1 MRAFTP
7 FLLWITAG
15 SSLASGYTQE
25 QLNTST
31 EQASIPTTGDAD
43 RAQSALLELRAIE
56 PNAKDKAIEAIQTN
70 AIEAIEAIQAQA
82 IAAIKEI
89 EGIERITD
97 KRAPNSIDTQE
108 PISIAAPLELE
119 KQEQAPDEDY
129 YYDDDPEEDDDNAL
143 AQRALKTIQTF
154 SEYTGRQLDAKIITV
169 QSDSLEVRRLTDNQI
184 LQLPVAILCAED
196 QAFAAYLWEQKILTE
211 STAAQAELETSETAD
226 SITPEPIDISN
237 PAANQAELELIET
250 LNTLDLEPMD
260 ESDTSVEDM
269 IWENLF

>member
-43 RAQSALLELRAIE
+43 RVQSALLELGAIE

-108 PISIAAPLELE
+108 PISVAAPLELE

-129 YYDDDPEEDDDNAL
+129 YYDDDPEEDDNAF

-154 SEYTGRQLDAKIITV
+154 SEYTGRQLIAEIITV
-169 QSDSLEVRRLTDNQI
+169 NPDSLEIRRLTDNQI

-211 STAAQAELETSETAD
+211 STAAQAELETTETTD

-237 PAANQAELELIET
+237 PAANQAALELIET
-250 LNTLDLEPMD
+250 LDTLDLEPMD